1 MQMHPL
7 MQARV
12 DGNIALHIRATA
24 ATAEFYAM
32 IGKEAPVSAVRF
44 QVVTKGD
51 NAYHVIE
58 RATGKVKGFRFT
70 WKAAINLA
78 QVLEARADGK
88 KVNIDGW
95 DK

>member
-1 MQMHPL
+1 ML
-7 MQARV
+7 
-12 DGNIALHIRATA
+12 I
-24 ATAEFYAM
+24 EFAK
-32 IGKEAPVSAVRF
+32 IRF
-44 QVVTKGD
+44 QVVTKGV

-58 RATGKVKGFRFT
+58 RATGLVKGFRFT

-78 QVLEARADGK
+78 QVLEARADGA

>member
-1 MQMHPL
+1 MHPT

-24 ATAEFYAM
+24 ATATFYAM
-32 IGKEAPVSAVRF
+32 IGKEPPASKIRF
-44 QVVTKGD
+44 QVVTKGPS
-51 NAYHVIE
+51 AYHVVE

-78 QVLEARADGK
+78 QVLEAQADGA
-88 KVNIDGW
+88 KVNIEGW
-95 DK
+95 GK

>member
-12 DGNIALHIRATA
+12 EGNMALAIRATA

-32 IGKEAPVSAVRF
+32 ISKEAPVSTVRF
-44 QVVTKGD
+44 QVVTKGE

-58 RATGKVKGFRFT
+58 RSTAKVKGFRFT
-70 WKAAINLA
+70 WRAAINLA
-78 QVLEARADGK
+78 QVLEARADGV
-88 KVNIDGW
+88 KVNIEGW

>member
-1 MQMHPL
+1 MHPA
-7 MQARV
+7 MQARI

-32 IGKEAPVSAVRF
+32 IGKEAPASKVRF
-44 QVVTKGD
+44 QVVTKGS

-58 RATGKVKGFRFT
+58 RSTGKVKGFRFS

-78 QVLEARADGK
+78 QELESRADGA
-88 KVNIDGW
+88 KVDIEGRV
-95 DK
+95 K

>member
-1 MQMHPL
+1 MQMHSL

-24 ATAEFYAM
+24 ATADFYAM
-32 IGKEAPVSAVRF
+32 IGKDAPVSRVRF
-44 QVVTKGD
+44 QVVTKGE

-58 RATGKVKGFRFT
+58 RASGKVKGFRFT
-70 WKAAINLA
+70 WRAAINLA
-78 QVLEARADGK
+78 QVLEARADGA

>member
-1 MQMHPL
+1 
-7 MQARV
+7 
-12 DGNIALHIRATA
+12 
-24 ATAEFYAM
+24 M
-32 IGKEAPVSAVRF
+32 IGKEAPVGAVRF

-78 QVLEARADGK
+78 QVLEARADGM

>member
-7 MQARV
+7 MKARV

-32 IGKEAPVSAVRF
+32 IGKNAPVSAVRF
-44 QVVTKGD
+44 QVVTKGE

-70 WKAAINLA
+70 WRAAINLA
-78 QVLEARADGK
+78 QVLEAHADGM